1 MSLSVMIAG
10 CGDVGS
16 ALAQQL
22 ISKGYKVYGLRRN
35 LKHLPPGIQGI
46 CADLSDPVSLQQ
58 LPAADIVVYS
68 VAASQHDEA
77 GYQSAYIDGMAN
89 LLRALPTPP
98 RQLMFTSS
106 SGVYHQN
113 GGETVDETSPTEPSR
128 FSGRIMLAAEKQVL
142 ESGIPASV
150 VRFSGIY
157 GPGRTH
163 MLRQV
168 ATGIVAAR
176 EPVQRGNRIH
186 RDDCA
191 GFLAHL
197 IEKVR
202 ANEAIEPVYLASDDD
217 PAPLADIGEW
227 LAEQLGVEITE
238 RKNSRRAGS
247 KRCDNSR
254 MKASGYRLKYP
265 GYRDGYPALIET
277 FRKES

>member
-1 MSLSVMIAG
+1 MSLSVLIAG

-35 LKHLPPGIQGI
+35 LKRLPAGIQGI
-46 CADLSDPVSLQQ
+46 SADLSDPASLQS

-77 GYQSAYIDGMAN
+77 GYQSAYVEGMSN
-89 LLRALPTPP
+89 LLQALPEKP
-98 RQLMFTSS
+98 QHLFFTSS

-113 GGETVDETSPTEPSR
+113 GGETVNESSPTEPTR
-128 FSGRIMLAAEKQVL
+128 FSGQIMLEAEKQAL
-142 ESGIPASV
+142 QSGIPASV
-150 VRFSGIY
+150 VRFTGIY
-157 GPGRTH
+157 GPGRTY

-168 ATGIVAAR
+168 AAGTVAAP

-197 IEKVR
+197 IGKVS
-202 ANEAIEPVYLASDDD
+202 AGEALAPIYLASDDD
-217 PAPLADIGEW
+217 PAPLAEVGEW
-227 LAEQLGVEITE
+227 LAAELAVAITE

-247 KRCDNSR
+247 KRCDNSL
-254 MKASGYRLKYP
+254 MKASGYQLQYP
-265 GYRDGYPALIET
+265 SYRDGYPALIEA
-277 FRKES
+277 FRQNS